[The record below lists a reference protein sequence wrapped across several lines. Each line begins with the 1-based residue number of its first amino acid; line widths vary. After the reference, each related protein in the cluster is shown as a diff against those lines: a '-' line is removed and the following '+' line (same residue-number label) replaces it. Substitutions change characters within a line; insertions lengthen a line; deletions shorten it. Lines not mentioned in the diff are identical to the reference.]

1 MNVHREMS
9 DAELIELLRQDNQGA
24 MRQIFDRYWKKLFG
38 VALNR
43 LSVPERAEECVSDV
57 LISIWERRKSINL
70 RHTLATYLAVAVKY
84 RAIRMLAEE
93 YQKGSQRTVELLNE
107 ELYGYEESSVDEY
120 IFERELMES
129 LEASVKQL
137 PEKCRLV
144 YRMSSE
150 QGMSYKEIAKK
161 LSLSEKTVQAH
172 LTKATKDLRSEL
184 GKQYPTFVLGLII
197 SSFHRFL

>member
-1 MNVHREMS
+1 MHRQTP
-9 DAELIELLRQDNQGA
+9 DAELIELLKQDNQGA
-24 MRQIFDRYWKKLFG
+24 MRQIFDRYWKKLFS

-57 LISIWERRKSINL
+57 LISVWERRKSINL

-84 RAIRMLAEE
+84 RSMRMLAEE
-93 YQKGSQRTVELLNE
+93 YKKGLPHTIELMND
-107 ELYGYEESSVDEY
+107 ELYGYDESSVDEY
-120 IFERELMES
+120 IFEKELMES
-129 LEASVKQL
+129 LENSVKQL
-137 PEKCRLV
+137 PDKCQLV

-172 LTKATKDLRSEL
+172 LTKATKDLRNEL
-184 GKQYPTFVLGLII
+184 GKQYPTFILSLAIA
-197 SSFHRFL
+197 SLYRFL